1 MAWVIDQIPARRR
14 RRLVLRSV
22 LSSSPCTRA
31 RAYLLQQASACGRP
45 CGEIRSDMAATS
57 VQAAAVLCL
66 VVLAA
71 SPRAAL
77 GNCRND
83 CNAACNG
90 WPVVCQLS
98 CASACM
104 GEVGISTLST
114 TAAAPAKDPASAPAP
129 APAQQGGGVSVLRGL
144 KPSSAAHGDG
154 DAPTN

>member
-1 MAWVIDQIPARRR
+1 MAWVIDIRSRPGG
-14 RRLVLRSV
+14 VVVVSSSGSV
-22 LSSSPCTRA
+22 LSSSPCTRGA
-31 RAYLLQQASACGRP
+31 RTCCNKQVRVAVWR
-45 CGEIRSDMAATS
+45 EIRSEMAATS
-57 VQAAAVLCL
+57 VQAAAAVLCL

-114 TAAAPAKDPASAPAP
+114 TAAAPAKDPASAPA
-129 APAQQGGGVSVLRGL
+129 QQGGGVSVLRGL